1 MSSVTSTQFDQHL
14 KRFGLDSFRR
24 GQLEVIETVMQGG
37 DCLCIMPTGGGKSL
51 CYQLPSVAREGVTI
65 VVSPLIALMKDQVDA
80 LTELGIRATCINS
93 SIGGAEQRARII
105 EMEQGLYD
113 LVYIAPERLR
123 NQTFAD
129 AVRKTKVQL
138 LAIDEAHC
146 VSEWGHDFRPDYAR
160 LGLFRE
166 RLGFP
171 TTIALTATATPLVRD
186 DIVDLLKLQ
195 EPQTFI
201 SGFARTNLH
210 FEVLQ
215 PSSVIDKNSCLLQF
229 IKAAKGAGIIYA
241 STRKGCEEIAEMLT
255 NELGEPIGLYHGG
268 MLPDNRRQM
277 QESFMH
283 DDVRIMVATNAFG
296 MGIDK
301 SDLRFVLHYNL
312 PGSLE
317 AYYQEAGRAG
327 RDGLPS
333 HCVLLF
339 SYGDKYIQ
347 EFFIESAYP
356 SREAV
361 SAVYEYLRRLPQD
374 PVEITLAELK
384 EVLDLSISNEGVSA
398 CEKVLE
404 KSGAIVR
411 LDSQQNLAS
420 VRLDSDLPT
429 LVDLLPKEVKSQRRV
444 LRAFESIVG
453 KRRGDWVYFQA
464 AKLESLT
471 DMEKVGIGRAIRE
484 LKKLKAFDYIPPF
497 RGRAV
502 HVVDR
507 DVPFRKLEI
516 DFHDLDKRKQA
527 ELDKLDQ
534 VIDFARTGRCRQMK
548 ILDYFGDPDRKPCG
562 ACDNCGG
569 LIDSKRAR
577 KENVE
582 VDAAINQAVRMALSG
597 IARAQGRFGKNIIAQ
612 MLSGSKSTKMKKFR
626 LDKLST
632 FGLFKQL
639 TQVEVAELLDMLINC
654 GLAQQDEVDRFR
666 PLLTITDEGKEVM
679 RGEAN
684 ARLSLESVLAARLR
698 MVGAKHLSADDATQ
712 AEIKSSADQPQT
724 DNRLLRR
731 LRTWR
736 TETAVEL
743 GWPPFRVVHDATM
756 QRIAAVQ
763 PNSLDALL
771 EIRGVGQQKV
781 DQFGVQILE
790 IVCPATCSS
799 EEPVVVATTAV
810 STEKS
815 TVGVI
820 DETESKVD
828 SPNDEV
834 EVLDDVPTGSRAAG
848 SHTAGSHTAG
858 SHTAGGELAD
868 GELADGELAGGEL
881 ADGEL
886 ADGELADGELADG
899 GSQTDR
905 AEDVGSSGTRTRVET
920 DGTT

>member
-1 MSSVTSTQFDQHL
+1 
-14 KRFGLDSFRR
+14 
-24 GQLEVIETVMQGG
+24 
-37 DCLCIMPTGGGKSL
+37 
-51 CYQLPSVAREGVTI
+51 
-65 VVSPLIALMKDQVDA
+65 
-80 LTELGIRATCINS
+80 
-93 SIGGAEQRARII
+93 
-105 EMEQGLYD
+105 
-113 LVYIAPERLR
+113 
-123 NQTFAD
+123 
-129 AVRKTKVQL
+129 
-138 LAIDEAHC
+138 
-146 VSEWGHDFRPDYAR
+146 
-160 LGLFRE
+160 
-166 RLGFP
+166 
-171 TTIALTATATPLVRD
+171 
-186 DIVDLLKLQ
+186 
-195 EPQTFI
+195 
-201 SGFARTNLH
+201 
-210 FEVLQ
+210 
-215 PSSVIDKNSCLLQF
+215 
-229 IKAAKGAGIIYA
+229 
-241 STRKGCEEIAEMLT
+241 
-255 NELGEPIGLYHGG
+255 
-268 MLPDNRRQM
+268 
-277 QESFMH
+277 
-283 DDVRIMVATNAFG
+283 
-296 MGIDK
+296 
-301 SDLRFVLHYNL
+301 
-312 PGSLE
+312 
-317 AYYQEAGRAG
+317 
-327 RDGLPS
+327 
-333 HCVLLF
+333 
-339 SYGDKYIQ
+339 
-347 EFFIESAYP
+347 
-356 SREAV
+356 
-361 SAVYEYLRRLPQD
+361 
-374 PVEITLAELK
+374 
-384 EVLDLSISNEGVSA
+384 
-398 CEKVLE
+398 
-404 KSGAIVR
+404 
-411 LDSQQNLAS
+411 
-420 VRLDSDLPT
+420 
-429 LVDLLPKEVKSQRRV
+429 
-444 LRAFESIVG
+444 
-453 KRRGDWVYFQA
+453 
-464 AKLESLT
+464 
-471 DMEKVGIGRAIRE
+471 
-484 LKKLKAFDYIPPF
+484 
-497 RGRAV
+497 
-502 HVVDR
+502 
-507 DVPFRKLEI
+507 
-516 DFHDLDKRKQA
+516 
-527 ELDKLDQ
+527 
-534 VIDFARTGRCRQMK
+534 
-548 ILDYFGDPDRKPCG
+548 PDRKPCG

-848 SHTAGSHTAG
+848 SDTAGSDTAG
-858 SHTAGGELAD
+858 

-920 DGTT
+920 DGTTEEELAAPAGAPTFYWSWRLLGQGFVLSQCVQIRNLARAILVEDLEKAAEAGYPLQADWLLEPAQRRWLNKQDVKGQSATDTKETLQVLLDGMQGQGWEVCPIELQLFLDNQ